1 MSSMVV
7 GSKTATRI
15 TGLAGQI
22 AVAFA
27 IAAGSLAGAIVSP
40 PSDAVA
46 ATPDSCPGIVL
57 LGARGSGEKANA
69 VNGFGATVGTFAK
82 HVEKRLDDTSVR
94 RLAVGYG
101 AASVNILVPSRAEAG
116 LLTFGVFGP
125 GAPELKASQAAA
137 AAASYKV
144 QRLDRYT
151 ASINEGVRRAQEQL
165 VTFHAD
171 CPETAYILAG
181 FSQGAMVM
189 HQTLLRLADEKR
201 QGILDRIIA
210 TVLIADGDR
219 VKNTAAIQVGSASGD
234 AQGIRSALS
243 FQERDSRPRQDMV
256 VYDVCVKNDL
266 VCDFSLLRVVK
277 PSAAATRAAVARSAE
292 IHGSTY
298 RATDNPLLAE
308 VARAIADQRR

>member
-1 MSSMVV
+1 MPSMVV
-7 GSKTATRI
+7 RGNTATRI
-15 TGLAGQI
+15 IRLAGRI
-22 AVAFA
+22 AVALA
-27 IAAGSLAGAIVSP
+27 VVAGSLAGATVSA
-40 PSDAVA
+40 PSA
-46 ATPDSCPGIVL
+46 AASASGSCPDIVL
-57 LGARGSGEKANA
+57 MGARGSGEKARA
-69 VNGFGATVGTFAK
+69 VNGFGATVGTFAE

-94 RLAVGYG
+94 RVAVGYA
-101 AASVNILVPSRAEAG
+101 AASVNTLVPSRAEAG

-125 GAPELKASQAAA
+125 GAPELKATQAAA
-137 AAASYKV
+137 AAASYKM

-171 CPETAYILAG
+171 CPGTAYILAG

-189 HQTLLRLADEKR
+189 HHTLLQLGDEKR
-201 QGILDRIIA
+201 QGILDKIIA

-219 VKNTAAIQVGSASGD
+219 VKNTAAIRVGSAPRD

-243 FQERDSRPRQDMV
+243 FQERDSKPDQDTV
-256 VYDVCVKNDL
+256 VYDVCVKDDL

-277 PSAAATRAAVARSAE
+277 PSAAATRVAVANSAD

-308 VARAIADQRR
+308 VARAIAAQRR